1 MIRRPPRSTRYETLF
16 PYTTLFRSIDRG
28 RLLQKGN
35 RVADASGERIGRPQ
49 DRCGNRPEGGEV
61 AAPAQL
67 CGALGEDDGALG
79 VAAAKADETGAGA
92 RVHQPVGAAGRLRHR
107 DRLVRGRRGGGELA
121 ELSQAPREKRARVDA
136 LFGVDAP
143 ALQLRLESRH
153 VATEQLDAA
162 TVVPDPVADLRE
174 IEVR

>member
-1 MIRRPPRSTRYETLF
+1 VVAARVEAAEAEVTVSDERLHAERGGERQPASVRILGPSGVGLRGDVAHQAQAPRL
-16 PYTTLFRSIDRG
+16 PALLCALGGKLQGPARG
-28 RLLQKGN
+28 VSGL
-35 RVADASGERIGRPQ
+35 VDPSGEQTRLAEEDQ
-49 DRCGNRPEGGEV
+49 DG
-61 AAPAQL
+61 
-67 CGALGEDDGALG
+67 
-79 VAAAKADETGAGA
+79 
-92 RVHQPVGAAGRLRHR
+92 
-107 DRLVRGRRGGGELA
+107 GGGELA

>member
-1 MIRRPPRSTRYETLF
+1 M
-16 PYTTLFRSIDRG
+16 
-28 RLLQKGN
+28 
-35 RVADASGERIGRPQ
+35 
-49 DRCGNRPEGGEV
+49 
-61 AAPAQL
+61 
-67 CGALGEDDGALG
+67 
-79 VAAAKADETGAGA
+79 
-92 RVHQPVGAAGRLRHR
+92 HQPVGACSGLRDR